1 MLFHGDFHYID
12 VLSDKDQRVYQS
24 FNANQKEKF
33 QDLQQIN
40 NSLFKNLTKSIA
52 IVIDDRAMYIQKVW
66 KYFKLQKVGVK

>member
-1 MLFHGDFHYID
+1 MLINYDHVLFHGDFHYID

-24 FNANQKEKF
+24 FNANQKEKI

-52 IVIDDRAMYIQKVW
+52 IVIDDRAMYIQKV
-66 KYFKLQKVGVK
+66 